1 MSPRLWQ
8 SDMLTLSDYLSMI
21 GTSNYNDK
29 RAKMKVISFNINGIR
44 ARLHQLE
51 ALINKHQPDVIGLQ
65 ETKVHDE
72 QFPLAAVEAMGYHV
86 AYFGQKGHYGVA
98 LLSKK
103 PLENVTYGF
112 PSDGVDAQRRMIM
125 GDYLTNSGQRVR
137 IMNGYF
143 PQGENRDHPVKFP
156 AKEKFYADL
165 MNYLNQAEDSS
176 QPVILMGDMNISH
189 QDCDIGIGEDNAK
202 RWLRTGKC
210 SFLPEERDWLNK
222 LLDWGFVDT
231 FRHQHP
237 HVTDQYSWFDY
248 RSRGFDDNRGLRIDL
263 ILATQP
269 LLENLTETGI
279 DYELRGIE
287 KPSDHAPIWSS
298 FSV

>member
-8 SDMLTLSDYLSMI
+8 SDMLTLSDYRSMI
-21 GTSNYNDK
+21 STSNYNDK

-112 PSDGVDAQRRMIM
+112 PSDDVDAQRRMIM

>member
-112 PSDGVDAQRRMIM
+112 PSDDVDAQRRMIM